1 MTTYRMK
8 PKRSKKRLIEIGC
21 EIVDKSIKI
30 CYYRAGRGL
39 NLYFTHSGGRQMKLK
54 TNKIAFIFL
63 GIVAVILLGY
73 LIYTA
78 ICPPTHLENN
88 VLQIAGS
95 YSIPGMQDPDL
106 KGSSQI
112 EVLERDSYGRILYS
126 YSCYNSITAKDVVA
140 IAICQ
145 KSDRDYVYFYEDI
158 CYILGEYEDGDVDAL
173 KATNDWESPYNE
185 SKMSRRKIK
194 YTFDL
199 QIIDDCD
206 QKFYTVQKV
215 FVKAVG
221 IKESNIY
228 NYGFVD
234 YDANGL
240 AVYFFA
246 INNEDGTKNQ
256 YYVISNDSYEIS
268 YIRINQLDDIVSFKK
283 ENGWKY
289 GY

>member
-1 MTTYRMK
+1 
-8 PKRSKKRLIEIGC
+8 
-21 EIVDKSIKI
+21 
-30 CYYRAGRGL
+30 
-39 NLYFTHSGGRQMKLK
+39 MKLK
-54 TNKIAFIFL
+54 SNKIAFIIL
-63 GIVAVILLGY
+63 GAVAAMLLGY

-78 ICPPTHLENN
+78 ICPPPHPENS

-112 EVLERDSYGRILYS
+112 EVLERDSYGRVLYS
-126 YSCYNSITAKDVVA
+126 YSCYNVITEKDEVA

-145 KSDRDYVYFYEDI
+145 KSDQDYVYFYEDI
-158 CYILGEYEDGDVDAL
+158 CYILGEYEDSDVDAL
-173 KATNDWESPYNE
+173 KATNDWDSPYNDG
-185 SKMSRRKIK
+185 KMSRRRIK
-194 YTFDL
+194 YTFDGY
-199 QIIDDCD
+199 IIDDCD

-246 INNEDGTKNQ
+246 INNGDGTKDK
-256 YYVISNDSYEIS
+256 YYVISSDSYDIS
-268 YIRINQLDDIVSFKK
+268 YIKISQIDDIASFKK

>member
-1 MTTYRMK
+1 
-8 PKRSKKRLIEIGC
+8 
-21 EIVDKSIKI
+21 
-30 CYYRAGRGL
+30 
-39 NLYFTHSGGRQMKLK
+39 MKLK